1 MQSNLDCNL
10 LMERIISEHI
20 NQVFTMN
27 SPDAVCW
34 HLKAFLLQLSRPA
47 FDAMVILHKTT
58 EDSFHTLYS
67 NDTVFRSL
75 RWSKCNLFNRLK
87 MSGMLFLNHGA
98 REMEFSFQ
106 SSEVIE
112 KAHQLTLFYH
122 FIGNEEYIVF
132 LTNSDDK
139 AKSDF
144 EAMPLNLVMR
154 IALLRI
160 IELQANSK
168 KIAHYQALFEQ
179 ASSQI
184 DLFFDLSSE
193 WLWRTN
199 SYHEFI
205 HVDDYGRNTS
215 IYTNIFIGE
224 TLWSLKSDD
233 EAEHL
238 KKWSQLMNLMDR
250 NQEFIN
256 FEFETESGLWF
267 SISGKPQ
274 FSPIEGFIGYL
285 GIAKDITYNKERE
298 NAFREAKLKAERA
311 SEAKSQF
318 LGLMSH
324 EIRTPMNAI
333 LGVIELLKDT
343 SLNETQSKWL
353 DVVNGSATLLKGL
366 LNDILDYSK
375 IETGQIDLVQ
385 ETFDIKALSHSII
398 AQFELTN
405 TNTKVTFLTNISD
418 NCPRLVIGDSTRIGQ
433 VIFNLIGNA
442 FKFTKV
448 GRVSFNVDYID
459 GKFVFTIE
467 DTGIGIAPDKLAS
480 LLTDKQSGIPSKSR
494 FAPSKGVGL
503 GLSITKTLVHL
514 MNGTI
519 ECDSIIDRFTSFKVC
534 IPLLIQQEKSEIGD
548 QNGVLKS
555 ATLSILVAEDNIP
568 NQMLIRAFLE
578 KAGHKCFIAN
588 TGAEALNHLKDEKYD
603 LVLMDVMM
611 PVMDG
616 IEATVKIRDEM
627 KSTIPIW
634 GLTANATTEDIG
646 LCLKA
651 GMNRVLTKPISYHA
665 LVNAL
670 QEADILEGASD
681 AQ

>member
-1 MQSNLDCNL
+1 MQSNLGCNL
-10 LMERIISEHI
+10 LMDRIISEHI

-27 SPDAVCW
+27 SPDAVCC
-34 HLKAFLLQLSRPA
+34 HLKTFLLQLNKPT

-67 NDTVFRSL
+67 NDAVFLSL

-87 MSGMLFLNHGA
+87 MSGMLFLQQGA

-106 SSEVIE
+106 SSEVIA
-112 KAHQLTLFYH
+112 KANQLTMFYH

-132 LTNSDDK
+132 LTNSDDR

-144 EAMPLNLVMR
+144 EAMPLNLIMR

-160 IELQANSK
+160 IELQGNSK
-168 KIAHYQALFEQ
+168 RIAHYQALFEQ

-199 SYHEFI
+199 GYHEFI

-274 FSPIEGFIGYL
+274 FSEDEGFIGYL

-298 NAFREAKLKAERA
+298 HALREAKLKAERA
-311 SEAKSQF
+311 STAKSQF

-333 LGVIELLKDT
+333 LGVLELLKDT
-343 SLNETQSKWL
+343 PL
-353 DVVNGSATLLKGL
+353 DEKQANWFSVIDGSAKLLKGL

-375 IETGQIDLVQ
+375 IETGQINLVEEAFDL
-385 ETFDIKALSHSII
+385 IALVNSISK
-398 AQFELTN
+398 QFELTN
-405 TNTKVTFLTNISD
+405 TNTDITFETTIEPS
-418 NCPRLVIGDSTRIGQ
+418 CPRLAIGDSTRVGQ
-433 VIFNLIGNA
+433 IIFNILGNA
-442 FKFTKV
+442 FKFTNRGHVK
-448 GRVSFNVDYID
+448 FNVLYNE
-459 GKFVFTIE
+459 GNFVFTIS
-467 DTGIGIAPDKLAS
+467 DTGIGIEPTKIQT
-480 LLTDKQSGIPSKSR
+480 LLSEKQSDFTTNNR
-494 FAPSKGVGL
+494 FNPTKGLGL
-503 GLSITKTLVHL
+503 GLSITKTLVRL
-514 MNGTI
+514 MNGTLRC
-519 ECDSIIDRFTSFKVC
+519 ESIVDKQTTFSVS
-534 IPLLIQQEKSEIGD
+534 IPLLIQRDNLSPNSQINTIKP
-548 QNGVLKS
+548 
-555 ATLSILVAEDNIP
+555 TPLSILVAEDNIP

-578 KAGHKCFIAN
+578 KAGHSCVIAS
-588 TGAEALNHLKDEKYD
+588 TGAEALNSLRQGQFD

-616 IEATVKIRDEM
+616 IEATETIRQKL

-634 GLTANATTEDIG
+634 GLTANATTEDINQ
-646 LCLKA
+646 CIKV
-651 GMNRVLTKPISYHA
+651 GMNQVLTKPISYHA
-665 LVNAL
+665 LINAL
-670 QEADILEGASD
+670 QEAKILERAQSD
-681 AQ
+681 